1 MVMINSYQAK
11 YFAYELS
18 KRCSSDDA
26 EKFSGVLLD
35 AKVELNP
42 HQVEAALFAFK
53 SPLSKGAILAD
64 EVGLGKTIEAGILL
78 SQKWAEGRKKIL
90 IISPSSLRKQWSQE
104 LADKFYLPSNVLET
118 KSFNA
123 KMKKGKSN
131 PFESNEIVICSYH
144 FARNKADFLQL
155 VSWDLVVFDEAH
167 YLRNVYKKTNKISN
181 VLKNATAHCR
191 KVLLTATPLQNSI
204 MELFGLVSFIDEN
217 TFGDIKSF
225 KSQFVRGNGESEFED
240 LRDRIKPI
248 VNRTLRKHVQEY
260 INYTNRIPITEQFE
274 PTNDEQALYEMVT
287 EYLQRD
293 NLQALPVSQRH
304 LMTLILRKLLAS
316 STFAIAS
323 TLESLINRLKKS
335 LEDNEKLV
343 STIEESISSNYELFE
358 EVKDEWNEENEEIL
372 NEPLTESEIKNIKK
386 EIIELEAFYDLANS
400 IEHNAKGLKL
410 IIALNKGFQKL
421 NELGANDKAIIFT
434 ESVKTQNYLYSLLE
448 KEGYK
453 DKIILFNG
461 TNNDEK
467 SNLIYKS
474 WIEKNRNSDRISG
487 AKAVDMR
494 AALVDYFKSDKCQ
507 IMIATEAA
515 SEGINLQFC
524 SMLVNY
530 DLPWNPQRI
539 EQRIGRCHRYKQKYD
554 VIVINFLNIRNAA
567 DRRVFQLLDEKF
579 QLFNGV
585 FGASDEILGSI
596 SSGVD
601 FEKRIADIYQQC
613 RSEVEITESFDLLQK
628 DLEEQINTKIKS
640 TQQKLMENFDI
651 DVVDKLKTKLAE
663 TEQHISKYE
672 QLLWS
677 ITKFK
682 LDEYASFDDKSLSFM
697 LNKSPLENFP
707 VGPYTLSKTNED
719 IHRYRLGHPVA
730 QHIINDLKQLELP
743 HAELTFSYSKSDSKI
758 TSLEKYI
765 GRSGVLSISNIEI
778 KSFDETDHILF
789 SSFTAEGD
797 TLSDEE
803 CYRLLTLPIESCSEI
818 DLVPTEAGHL
828 DQFVS
833 ENKEKLI
840 ETLREKDHQYY
851 QAEVDKLN
859 KWAEDRI
866 NASEDELKETKKK
879 IKELERESR
888 TNTDTKQLVS
898 VQTKLKELERK
909 KRILRQ
915 EIFDVEDEIEQL
927 RDNMIDE
934 IKKRMQQSI
943 SETAILTIKWH
954 LI

>member
-730 QHIINDLKQLELP
+730 QHIINDLKQLEL
-743 HAELTFSYSKSDSKI
+743 
-758 TSLEKYI
+758 
-765 GRSGVLSISNIEI
+765 LSNHQP
-778 KSFDETDHILF
+778 KLF
-789 SSFTAEGD
+789 S
-797 TLSDEE
+797 
-803 CYRLLTLPIESCSEI
+803 
-818 DLVPTEAGHL
+818 VAG
-828 DQFVS
+828 V
-833 ENKEKLI
+833 I
-840 ETLREKDHQYY
+840 
-851 QAEVDKLN
+851 
-859 KWAEDRI
+859 
-866 NASEDELKETKKK
+866 
-879 IKELERESR
+879 
-888 TNTDTKQLVS
+888 VS
-898 VQTKLKELERK
+898 VVYSNL
-909 KRILRQ
+909 
-915 EIFDVEDEIEQL
+915 
-927 RDNMIDE
+927 
-934 IKKRMQQSI
+934 QQDF
-943 SETAILTIKWH
+943 TFLV
-954 LI
+954 